1 MYLFSRLV
9 TPSCLFVGSFYVL
22 NKYFMKARLSKLIT
36 HKRHSAVNNHFKK
49 RFCLLLRLYFK
60 RELIWSYR
68 FGYKTALCGKR
79 QYIAVTL
86 YRQVH
91 SAVAFL
97 YLVKVALQYSRTV
110 MKYRN
115 ILAEFF
121 YYGHLVTGHDYIL
134 FLIYLLVYNTLEKI
148 GVNRIKSAQRL
159 IKYDKLRVC
168 DKRRYKLYLLLI
180 TLESCSA
187 LLSS

>member
-22 NKYFMKARLSKLIT
+22 NKYFMQARLSNLIT
-36 HKRHSAVNNHFKK
+36 HKRHSAVNNHFKT
-49 RFCLLLRLYFK
+49 RFCLVLRLYFK
-60 RELIWSYR
+60 RELIGSYR
-68 FGYKTALCGKR
+68 FWYKTALCSKR
-79 QYIAVTL
+79 QHIAVTL

-97 YLVKVALQYSRTV
+97 YLVKVALQYRRTV

-121 YYGHLVTGHDYIL
+121 YYGHLVAGHDYIL
-134 FLIYLLVYNTLEKI
+134 FLIYLLVYNALEKI

-168 DKRRYKLYLLLI
+168 DKRRHKLYLLLI
-180 TLESCSA
+180 TL
-187 LLSS
+187 